1 MGNTVKLSARRL
13 RRGESRGVAL
23 LLLALAGCGPRD
35 AASSGAAGAA
45 AAGDSAGSAVAT
57 PVGMATVVRGNLAL
71 VVSGPGRTDVL
82 DVQKV
87 RAPFTGTLTSLRVVI
102 GDRVSSG
109 QTIGEVV
116 GQASQAALAG
126 AESMLR
132 AATTPGTRSD
142 AQRALE
148 LARRN
153 LVATP
158 LRAPRA
164 GLVTSRGASQG
175 DLVSQGDSIV
185 SIASTGSIVFV
196 AQIAQIDLPRV
207 HPGEPVTVK
216 VPGHS
221 APLVGIVHGL
231 LPADMN
237 AMSVPVRVDLA
248 PSGPTTPTGIFGTA
262 DITVGERTGASVV
275 PVQALLRDDVS
286 GIVRLAVATPAGRA
300 HWLTVTPGIQEGDR
314 VEIASPALAPGQRV
328 IVSGQVGLPE
338 GSLVR
343 ETPDSSMTADTFA
356 GGPGPATR
364 AGAAGPKAASGAT
377 TTGAPPP
384 PTSPPARPRATPPRT
399 PGVAR

>member
-1 MGNTVKLSARRL
+1 MKLPARRL
-13 RRGESRGVAL
+13 SRGASCGAAFL
-23 LLLALAGCGPRD
+23 LLVLAGCWPGD
-35 AASSGAAGAA
+35 AASSGSAGAPD
-45 AAGDSAGSAVAT
+45 AGDSAGSGVAT
-57 PVGMATVVRGNLAL
+57 PVGMATVVQGNLA
-71 VVSGPGRTDVL
+71 VVVRGPGRTDVL

-102 GDRVSSG
+102 GDRVGSG
-109 QTIGEVV
+109 QTIGELV

-153 LVATP
+153 LIATP

-164 GLVTSRGASQG
+164 GIVTSRGASQG

-196 AQIAQIDLPRV
+196 AQIAQVDLPRV
-207 HPGEPVTVK
+207 HPRDPVTVD
-216 VPGHS
+216 VPGRS

-231 LPADMN
+231 LPADMG
-237 AMSVPVRVDLA
+237 AMSVPVRIDLA
-248 PSGPTTPTGIFGTA
+248 PSGATTPTGLFGTA
-262 DITVGERTGASVV
+262 HITVGERTGVSVV
-275 PVQALLRDDVS
+275 PALALLRDDVS
-286 GIVRLAVATPAGRA
+286 GTVRLAIATPAGRA
-300 HWLTVTPGIQEGDR
+300 HWLTVSPGIQEGDR
-314 VEIASPALAPGQRV
+314 VEIVTPTLAPGQRV

-338 GSLVR
+338 GSRVR
-343 ETPDSSMTADTFA
+343 EAPDSSMTADTFA

-364 AGAAGPKAASGAT
+364 SGAAGQNGAPGAT
-377 TTGAPPP
+377 TPGAPPP
-384 PTSPPARPRATPPRT
+384 RAPGSAR
-399 PGVAR
+399 